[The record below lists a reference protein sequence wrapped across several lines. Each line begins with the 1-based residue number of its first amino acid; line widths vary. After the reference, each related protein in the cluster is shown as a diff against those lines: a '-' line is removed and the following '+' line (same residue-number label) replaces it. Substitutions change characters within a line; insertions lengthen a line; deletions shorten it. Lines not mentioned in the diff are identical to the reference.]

1 MAMPAELPCP
11 DDQSLERLALGRA
24 SGAEIQSLT
33 GHLEKCQQC
42 MEKLSRWIVPA
53 NAPDA
58 RPAEAVLPT
67 FSFGAGAGGS
77 MDRMPGAGSAETS
90 PEAPAGDRSAVHTPF
105 GAGSA
110 RPQRLPR
117 IAGYELLSVLGRGGM
132 GVVYQARHL
141 RLNRLVALK
150 MILAGS
156 FATAEELARFR
167 AEGEAVARLQ
177 HANIVQIFEVGE
189 IAEADGPTHPYMA
202 LEYVDGGTLADK
214 VRESPLPARASAGI
228 VEVLARAIHYAHQR
242 GVVHRDLKP
251 GNVLL
256 AGDGTPKITD
266 FGLAKQVEAPDGQ
279 TQTGQIVGT
288 PEYMAPEQAAGQVR
302 AVGPHVDVYALGAI
316 LYVLVTGRPPFKAA
330 TTVETLEQVRQREP
344 APPGQLQPGL
354 PRDLET
360 ICLKCLQKEPRKR
373 YPSAEEL
380 ADDLGR
386 FLRGEPIKARPVSR
400 LERAVRWCRRYPL
413 AASLL
418 ALLGLAL
425 AGAIWGWGTAANER
439 DATELQRQTTQT
451 ALTEVE
457 RQKGI
462 ADRATEDA
470 KARRT
475 LAELREKDAR
485 VAADLERQ
493 AKESLQIALYHARV
507 LLADQ
512 YWYNNNP
519 FLAEQKLDECP
530 AELRGWEWRYLIR
543 LCRGNV
549 RTLRGHTSP
558 VGALAYSADGRRLAS
573 MSGDDIVRV
582 WDTGA
587 GKELYAS
594 PRKHPTPMGR
604 IKPALAFSPD
614 GRLLA
619 LPIPFAGP
627 QFMPEIEVATV
638 VDVDTGK
645 TLSTLKA
652 PNGTM
657 LTRLYFSPDGKQLAG
672 GCENF
677 ADRVRFWDAAT
688 GRAIKALAGNPRS
701 VNDLAYSPDGK
712 LLATIGIDNMNK
724 GSLMLWDIGSGKDT
738 FTFTAEVFDELTCVR
753 FSADGKRLAVCGR
766 NSFPIRQKG
775 ILKVWDVETQQEA
788 GKIPAETGPLSSLA
802 FSPAGGRLAVTG
814 SSDGTARVF
823 DLKSGELVLSV
834 TGRGRG
840 GMALANELSFRPDS
854 KWLAVAGLYN
864 VKAWNLETK
873 KEVLDFRGH
882 INGVMAVA
890 FSPDGRHL
898 ASAGSDYTVRIWDT
912 SSPQGPLALR
922 DGVNTITHAL
932 LSPDGE
938 VVASIG
944 HEPAS
949 MIQSRIK
956 LWKAAT
962 GEVIRSLAG
971 DRGMI
976 QVLAYS
982 PDGKRLASAG
992 QQGVTLWNIAT
1003 GAEVLMFK
1011 GHQDAIVGGGNSIAF
1026 SPDSK
1031 LVASTGNDGTLQVWS
1046 ADNGQVVFRWE
1057 PPKMGFRF
1065 AHGVAFSADG
1075 KRLAAGFRHQEMKV
1089 FDMETRQPLCT
1100 IPHGVT
1106 QVPTGGLA
1114 LSPDGRL
1121 LASISMIATAG
1132 NVQSASEVHVWDA
1145 TTGKHL
1151 YDLRGH
1157 LSTLSGLSFSVDGRR
1172 LASASADGTVKLWDL
1187 STRQEMLTL
1196 RGPWGVVQGVAF
1208 SGDGDRLIASYAPFP
1223 SAGPPGP
1230 CEIRIW
1236 DARPL
1241 AQP

>member
-1 MAMPAELPCP
+1 MPAELSCP
-11 DDQSLERLALGRA
+11 DDQSLERFAQGRA
-24 SGAEIQSLT
+24 SVAEIQSLT
-33 GHLEKCQQC
+33 RHVERCQQC
-42 MEKLSRWIVPA
+42 MEKLSRWTVPA
-53 NAPDA
+53 NVPDA
-58 RPAEAVLPT
+58 QGPTVLSPL
-67 FSFGAGAGGS
+67 SFGAGAVAAETTPVAGVGERS
-77 MDRMPGAGSAETS
+77 SVHTPVEAGSA
-90 PEAPAGDRSAVHTPF
+90 PPL
-105 GAGSA
+105 
-110 RPQRLPR
+110 RLPR

-132 GVVYQARHL
+132 GVVYLARHL

-150 MILAGS
+150 MILSGS
-156 FATAEELARFR
+156 FAAAEELARFR

-189 IAEADGPTHPYMA
+189 IVGEDGPTHPYMA
-202 LEYVDGGTLADK
+202 LEYVDGGTLAHK
-214 VRESPLPARASAGI
+214 VGAAPLSARASAGL
-228 VEVLARAIHYAHQR
+228 VEVLARAMHYAHQR

-256 AGDGTPKITD
+256 AGEPAALAAGLGTPKITD

-288 PEYMAPEQAAGQVR
+288 PEFMAPEQAAGQVR
-302 AVGPHVDVYALGAI
+302 GIGPHVDVYALGAI

-330 TTVETLEQVRQREP
+330 TTMETLEQVRQREP

-354 PRDLET
+354 PRDLDT

-386 FLRGEPIKARPVSR
+386 FLRGEPIRARPVSR

-425 AGAIWGWGTAANER
+425 AGAVWGWETAATER
-439 DATELQRQTTQT
+439 DATEDQRQAAVTAGKLAETQRQQT
-451 ALTEVE
+451 QAALTEVK

-462 ADRATEDA
+462 
-470 KARRT
+470 
-475 LAELREKDAR
+475 AELREKDAR
-485 VAADLERQ
+485 AAADLERQ
-493 AKESLQIALYHARV
+493 AKESLQVALYHARV

-519 FLAEQKLDECP
+519 LLAEQKLDECP

-549 RTLRGHTSP
+549 HTLRGHTSP
-558 VGALAYSADGRRLAS
+558 VSSLAFSADGRRLAS

-582 WDTGA
+582 WDTGT

-594 PRKHPTPMGR
+594 PRKRPTPMGR
-604 IKPALAFSPD
+604 IKPGLAFSPD

-619 LPIPFAGP
+619 LPIPFTGP
-627 QFMPEIEVATV
+627 QFTPEIEVATV

-652 PNGTM
+652 PNSTM
-657 LTRLYFSPDGKQLAG
+657 LTRLFFSPDGKHLAG
-672 GCENF
+672 ACENF

-688 GRAIKALAGNPRS
+688 GRQIKALPGNPRT
-701 VNDLAYSPDGK
+701 VTEVAFSPDGR
-712 LLATIGIDNMNK
+712 LLATIGVDNMNK
-724 GSLMLWDIGSGKDT
+724 GQLMLWDVSTGKDT
-738 FTFTAEVFDELTCVR
+738 FTFTADVFDELTCVR
-753 FSADGKRLAVCGR
+753 FSTDGKRLAVCGK

-775 ILKVWDVETQQEA
+775 ILKVWDVETRQET

-802 FSPAGGRLAVTG
+802 FSPDVRRLAVAG
-814 SSDGTARVF
+814 DGTARVY
-823 DLKSGELVLSV
+823 DLKSGEVILSV

-840 GMALANELSFRPDS
+840 GMLLANELSFRPDS

-864 VKAWNLETK
+864 VQAWNLETK
-873 KEVLDFRGH
+873 QMALDFRGH
-882 INGVMAVA
+882 INGVMAVT
-890 FSPDGRHL
+890 FSPDGRRL

-912 SSPQGPLALR
+912 HTTQGPLALR
-922 DGVNTITHAL
+922 DGANTITQAL

-938 VVASIG
+938 IVASVG
-944 HEPAS
+944 HKPAGV
-949 MIQSRIK
+949 IQSRIK

-962 GEVIRSLAG
+962 GEVIRTMAG

-976 QVLAYS
+976 QALAYS
-982 PDGKRLASAG
+982 PDGKRLASAS
-992 QQGVTLWNIAT
+992 QQGVTIWNTAT
-1003 GAEVLMFK
+1003 GAEVLTFK
-1011 GHQDAIVGGGNSIAF
+1011 GHNDAIVGGGNSVAF

-1057 PPKMGFRF
+1057 PPKMGLRI
-1065 AHGVAFSADG
+1065 AHSVAFSANG
-1075 KRLAAGFRHQEMKV
+1075 KRVAAGFRHQEMKV
-1089 FDMETRQPLCT
+1089 FDLETRQPLCT

-1106 QVPTGGLA
+1106 PVPTGSLA
-1114 LSPDGRL
+1114 LSPDGTL
-1121 LASISMIATAG
+1121 LASINMIATSG
-1132 NVQSASEVHVWDA
+1132 NLQSASEVHVWDA
-1145 TTGKHL
+1145 RTGKHL
-1151 YDLRGH
+1151 FALRGH

-1187 STRQEMLTL
+1187 GTREGMLTL
-1196 RGPWGVVQGVAF
+1196 RGPWGVVQGIAF

-1230 CEIRIW
+1230 GEIRIW